1 METEVNISIDLKA
14 KASAWLLMA
23 MVLFTVVP
31 FNLFHSHEEEQMATI
46 VEITIEDHD
55 SCQHQFHIAEEQE
68 LCFLCHFAFL
78 PTYESDTAP
87 QLCDRVASYLSGKTV
102 FYYSNYNF
110 VSVYSIQNK
119 GPPLV

>member
-1 METEVNISIDLKA
+1 METQVNISTNLKA
-14 KASAWLLMA
+14 KVSAWLLMT
-23 MVLFTVVP
+23 MVLLTIVP
-31 FNLFHSHEEEQMATI
+31 FNLFHTHDEERVTTQVKQI
-46 VEITIEDHD
+46 DDHD

-78 PTYESDTAP
+78 PTYESGSPPKLDDQVTSCTPTKNA
-87 QLCDRVASYLSGKTV
+87 

-119 GPPLV
+119 GSPLA